1 MWNVIV
7 ERIQGIDVFEDLFV
21 PANHSLLTM
30 KENNDIIHYNNETS
44 VKAESLFKLID
55 KFLFD

>member
-1 MWNVIV
+1 MIV
-7 ERIQGIDVFEDLFV
+7 ERIKGIDIFEDLFV

-44 VKAESLFKLID
+44 VKAESLIKLID